1 MAVRTSDSGNT
12 ALKETLQRHRYRLD
26 DHKHPVNVIHHE
38 HATFGEQLAD
48 GIASF
53 IGSWRFLIIQTAL
66 VITWVTINSLQATG
80 KIHID
85 PYPYILLNLAFSTQA
100 AYTGPVLLL
109 AGNRQ
114 SQKDRLTLEHAA
126 HEADKADRQNVQ
138 ILKAIEKNTELTERN
153 TEMTL
158 TILRHVESLVEE
170 HVNETAAAAVG
181 RPAAPQGDTN
191 RT

>member
-1 MAVRTSDSGNT
+1 MTVRTGDTGSVAVHE
-12 ALKETLQRHRYRLD
+12 ALTRRKYQTQ

-38 HATFGEQLAD
+38 RATFGEQLAD

-53 IGSWRFLIIQTAL
+53 IGSWRFLIIQTFL
-66 VITWVTINSLQATG
+66 VAVWVTINTLQVTG

-114 SQKDRLTLEHAA
+114 AQKDRLTLEHAA
-126 HEADKADRQNVQ
+126 SEADKADRQNVQ
-138 ILKAIEKNTELTERN
+138 ILKAIQQNTEITEKNSEVA
-153 TEMTL
+153 L
-158 TILRHVESLVEE
+158 TILEHVQSLVQQHIED
-170 HVNETAAAAVG
+170 NSD
-181 RPAAPQGDTN
+181 RKQGGAD

>member
-1 MAVRTSDSGNT
+1 MTVRTGDTGNVAVHE
-12 ALKETLQRHRYRLD
+12 ALTRRKYQTQ

-38 HATFGEQLAD
+38 RATFGEQLAD

-53 IGSWRFLIIQTAL
+53 IGSWRFLIVQTLL
-66 VITWVTINSLQATG
+66 VATWVTINSLQATG
-80 KIHID
+80 RIHID

-114 SQKDRLTLEHAA
+114 AQKDRLTLEHAA
-126 HEADKADRQNVQ
+126 AEADKADQQNVQ
-138 ILKAIEKNTELTERN
+138 ILEAIKDVTEMTEKNTEV
-153 TEMTL
+153 
-158 TILRHVESLVEE
+158 TIQVLKHVETLVQENVDE
-170 HVNETAAAAVG
+170 LVAAG
-181 RPAAPQGDTN
+181 KRRKTP

>member
-80 KIHID
+80 K
-85 PYPYILLNLAFSTQA
+85 STS
-100 AYTGPVLLL
+100 TRTPT
-109 AGNRQ
+109 
-114 SQKDRLTLEHAA
+114 SSST
-126 HEADKADRQNVQ
+126 
-138 ILKAIEKNTELTERN
+138 
-153 TEMTL
+153 
-158 TILRHVESLVEE
+158 SLS
-170 HVNETAAAAVG
+170 
-181 RPAAPQGDTN
+181 RPRPPPPA
-191 RT
+191 

>member
-1 MAVRTSDSGNT
+1 MSVRTGDSGNV
-12 ALKETLQRHRYRLD
+12 AVRQALQRRKYQTD
-26 DHKHPVNVIHHE
+26 DHQHPVNVIHHE
-38 HATFGEQLAD
+38 QATFGERLAD

-53 IGSWRFLIIQTAL
+53 IGSWRFLIIQTFL
-66 VITWVTINSLQATG
+66 VASWVTINTLEITG
-80 KIHID
+80 RIHID

-138 ILKAIEKNTELTERN
+138 ILRAIQKDTELTERN

-158 TILRHVESLVEE
+158 TILRHVESLVEGNVTGKSGE
-170 HVNETAAAAVG
+170 Q
-181 RPAAPQGDTN
+181 QGEIGPT
-191 RT
+191 

>member
-1 MAVRTSDSGNT
+1 MTVRTGDTGNVAVHE
-12 ALKETLQRHRYRLD
+12 ALTRRKYQTQ

-38 HATFGEQLAD
+38 RATFGEQLAD

-53 IGSWRFLIIQTAL
+53 IGSWRFLIIQTFL
-66 VITWVTINSLQATG
+66 VAAWVTINTLQVTG

-138 ILKAIEKNTELTERN
+138 ILKAILKDTEITERN
-153 TEMTL
+153 TELTL
-158 TILRHVESLVEE
+158 QILKHLQGELAAHLEAD
-170 HVNETAAAAVG
+170 AAAGMSSSATQE
-181 RPAAPQGDTN
+181 PTD

>member
-1 MAVRTSDSGNT
+1 MRRRKYSTDT
-12 ALKETLQRHRYRLD
+12 
-26 DHKHPVNVIHHE
+26 HKHPVNVIHHE
-38 HATFGEQLAD
+38 EATFGERLAD

-53 IGSWRFLIIQTAL
+53 IGSWRFLIIQTCL
-66 VITWVTINSLQATG
+66 VAMWVTINTLQVTG
-80 KIHID
+80 RIHID

-126 HEADKADRQNVQ
+126 DEADKADLQNVQ
-138 ILKAIEKNTELTERN
+138 ILKAIAEVTGMTEKNTEV
-153 TEMTL
+153 
-158 TILRHVESLVEE
+158 TIQILKHVETLVQENVDE
-170 HVNETAAAAVG
+170 LVAAGKRRKV
-181 RPAAPQGDTN
+181 P